1 MPTTELAYK
10 TYFDEFEIESL
21 VSEPSINYGLFET
34 EIKDTQAEQLKFFI
48 NLEVGLPMLN
58 GASFGNQ
65 VHFQNAYQIP
75 VQRWFPY
82 REGYSTRL
90 VNAFLKELKIKGNVF
105 DPFSGSGTTL
115 LASRMAELNS
125 FGIDVNPISFL
136 VAKVENEQYTSE
148 DIIQI
153 EEESKK
159 LTDIEKSKENFQAY
173 FDLAN
178 KVFNQEILQ
187 ALLQSKHHIKAI
199 QHEKIKWVLFVAW
212 LSIIEDVSNIKKEG
226 NGIKY
231 KNRKRTPNGYINI
244 EKEKWEN
251 DKFPDNKFG
260 FLKTKLSNRLEM
272 ILSDLKFNYGNCDKK
287 PNIYKDNYLEFD
299 KFFSDEIDLTF
310 FSPPYCNCFD
320 YFEIHKIELWLGE
333 FVSEKEEFRKLR
345 NTGFRSNTNSL
356 NHKPI
361 TYKNEYLENLIS
373 LFEPQKLWNNNIPNV
388 VRGYFDDM
396 YTLLNKLYQQTTK
409 NGYVG
414 IVVGNSAY
422 SGIIIP
428 TDSLIA
434 ETAREIGFKVK
445 SIFVTRH
452 LTTSSQQKQ
461 ELEYLKNYL
470 RESIV
475 LLEKG
480 RKHWNTYLL
489 KRLSLQE
496 LSKAQ
501 F

>member
-1 MPTTELAYK
+1 MGHTELAYK
-10 TYFDEFEIESL
+10 TSFDEFEV
-21 VSEPSINYGLFET
+21 VSIVAEPTLNYNLFEA
-34 EIKDTQAEQLKFFI
+34 ELENSQAKQIKIFNKLEQSLQFY
-48 NLEVGLPMLN
+48 N
-58 GASFGNQ
+58 GESFRNQ
-65 VHFQNAYQIP
+65 VHFQLANQTP

-82 REGYSTRL
+82 REGYSLKL
-90 VNAFLKELKIKGNVF
+90 VNAFIKELKIKGNTF

-115 LASRMAELNS
+115 LASRIADLNS
-125 FGIDVNPISFL
+125 FGIDVNPISVL
-136 VAKVENEQYTSE
+136 VAKVENEQYASK
-148 DIIQI
+148 DVIQV
-153 EEESKK
+153 EVELKK
-159 LTDIEKSKENFQAY
+159 LKDIEKSKEIFQTS
-173 FDLAN
+173 FDLAE

-187 ALLQSKHHIKAI
+187 ALLQFKQHIKAI
-199 QHEKIKWVLFVAW
+199 QHEKTKMVLFVAW

-244 EKEKWEN
+244 EKERWEN
-251 DKFPDNKFG
+251 EKFPDNKFS
-260 FLKTKLSNRLEM
+260 FVKTNFSNRLEM
-272 ILSDLKFNYGNCDKK
+272 ILSDLKFNYGKCDKK
-287 PNIYKDNYLEFD
+287 PNICKGSCLEFD
-299 KFFSDEIDLTF
+299 KYFSDEIELTF

-356 NHKPI
+356 NHKLI
-361 TYKNEYLENLIS
+361 IYRNEYLENLIS

-396 YTLLNKLYQQTTK
+396 YTLLNKLYRQTTK
-409 NGYVG
+409 NGYIG

-422 SGIIIP
+422 SGVIIP

-434 ETAREIGFKVK
+434 EIAREIGFKVK

-461 ELEYLKNYL
+461 GLEYLKNYL

-475 LLEKG
+475 LLE
-480 RKHWNTYLL
+480 R
-489 KRLSLQE
+489 
-496 LSKAQ
+496 
-501 F
+501 